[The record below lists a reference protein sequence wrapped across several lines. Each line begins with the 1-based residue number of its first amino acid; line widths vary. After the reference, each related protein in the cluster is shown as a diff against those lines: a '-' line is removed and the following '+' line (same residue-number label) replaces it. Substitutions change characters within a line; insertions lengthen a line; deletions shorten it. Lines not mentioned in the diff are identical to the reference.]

1 MRPGQDSQGTEESAG
16 FGMNFNNGGCDASLG
31 SIRHHKKTAGFHPPL
46 LFQSFFLILTTWL
59 TPGMASIS

>member
-1 MRPGQDSQGTEESAG
+1 
-16 FGMNFNNGGCDASLG
+16 MNFNNGGCDASLG